1 MSSCP
6 GMKYERKMTTFDHSH
21 DFLEATMTIA
31 VLMKYLYNT
40 TKMTYKKVLKQK
52 QPCLYFKRSVCHLAE
67 AARSLSKVLVFTQI
81 SQSLGMTIG
90 F

>member
-52 QPCLYFKRSVCHLAE
+52 QPCLNFKRSVCHLAE
-67 AARSLSKVLVFTQI
+67 ASRSSKVLVFTQI

>member
-52 QPCLYFKRSVCHLAE
+52 QPCLNFKRSVCHLAE
-67 AARSLSKVLVFTQI
+67 ASRSSSKVLVFTQI